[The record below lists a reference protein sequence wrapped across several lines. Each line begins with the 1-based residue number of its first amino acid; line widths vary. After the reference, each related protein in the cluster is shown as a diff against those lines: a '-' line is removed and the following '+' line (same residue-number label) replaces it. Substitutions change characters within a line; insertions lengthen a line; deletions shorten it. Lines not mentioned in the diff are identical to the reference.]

1 MTPAQTM
8 IKTVQAVQEAIASTG
23 KAGIPSGTLYSML
36 MTWGCTLDTYNHL
49 IGILKEAGKIT
60 EDGFHVLRSK

>member
-1 MTPAQTM
+1 VTD
-8 IKTVQAVQEAIASTG
+8 ILKKTTDTVLEAIQSTG
-23 KAGIPSGTLYSML
+23 EAGIPSGTLYAML
-36 MTWGCTLDTYNHL
+36 MTWGCTLEVYNHL